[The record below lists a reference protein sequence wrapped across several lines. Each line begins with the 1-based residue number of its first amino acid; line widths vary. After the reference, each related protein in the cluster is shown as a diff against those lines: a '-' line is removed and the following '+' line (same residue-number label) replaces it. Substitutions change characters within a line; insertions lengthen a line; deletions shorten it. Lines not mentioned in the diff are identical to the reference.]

1 MDVQVGF
8 GQGQQI
14 SHGRTVWGRRL
25 GRPAIIRVDRGGR
38 RDHDAAGGRRDDR
51 CPADRPAAC
60 WECVTALLNR
70 IHRVEDG
77 QRIEGVVRP
86 VFIHN
91 FSYHLTNLLV
101 FADGAINCWEWVDLD
116 GLRQKLEC
124 GWVVTE
130 VPEGGEI
137 SAFELG
143 RWKASEPSF
152 GLTPEMLLGEVADD
166 IERLNDRPDSTGRCL
181 AVLDRYLES
190 RDEADRLALRE
201 AYLAIPEHKRHYSLG
216 DMDNKDR
223 PLVIL
228 CTDVGEP
235 PIGGWFR
242 DENVTEA
249 MREWALQY
257 FADRDRAHAE
267 YESRRPADD
276 PPEPAAGTIHFGG
289 RVYPKGWPEDAGIDV
304 LQNEYP
310 SAIEVGGVVY
320 PSVTHAYWALSTA
333 DPEAR
338 ERIRA
343 AERPYEA
350 RKTAEE
356 TPRVEN
362 WSQVRTAVMAALL
375 RAKYAQHPDL
385 AEVLLGTGDAPIGY
399 SGVDSDH
406 WITRGGKGRNWV
418 GRLLELVR
426 SELQA
431 QKAGIP
437 FA

>member
-1 MDVQVGF
+1 M
-8 GQGQQI
+8 
-14 SHGRTVWGRRL
+14 
-25 GRPAIIRVDRGGR
+25 
-38 RDHDAAGGRRDDR
+38 AA
-51 CPADRPAAC
+51 
-60 WECVTALLNR
+60 VLNR

-77 QRIEGVVRP
+77 QRIEGVARP

-91 FSYHLTNLLV
+91 MSYHLTNLLV

-116 GLRQKLEC
+116 GLREKLDR

-143 RWKASEPSF
+143 RWKAAAPSC

-166 IERLNDRPDSTGRCL
+166 IERLNDRPDSTDRCL
-181 AVLDRYLES
+181 AALDRYLES
-190 RDEADRLALRE
+190 REEGDRLALRE

-228 CTDVGEP
+228 CSDVGEP
-235 PIGGWFR
+235 PIGGWFE

-257 FADRDRAHAE
+257 FADRERARVE
-267 YESRRPADD
+267 YESKRPVDG
-276 PPEPAAGTIHFGG
+276 PSEAGTIHFGG
-289 RVYPKGWPEDAGIDV
+289 RVYPRGWPEDAGIDV

-310 SAIEVGGVVY
+310 SQIEVGGVVY

-333 DPEAR
+333 DPGVR

-343 AERPYEA
+343 AERPYDA
-350 RKTAEE
+350 RKLAEE
-356 TPRVEN
+356 APRAEK
-362 WSQVRTAVMAALL
+362 WPQVRTAVMASLL

-385 AEVLLGTGDAPIGY
+385 AEVLLGTGDAPLAYG
-399 SGVDSDH
+399 GLDSDH

-431 QKAGIP
+431 QQAGLL
-437 FA
+437 